1 MLKNNIDKSWANI
14 DVLLKQ
20 RHDELTN
27 IIETVKGYMGYE
39 KDVLMKVTEARSL
52 AMRASTVGEKA
63 AADELV
69 RGSLKTLFAVA
80 EKYPDLKANQNFMH
94 LQKRITGLEN
104 EVADRREFYNDSV
117 TNYNIRIESLPDVFV
132 ARLLGYQPRILFKA
146 TDEDRKRVDVKFT

>member
-27 IIETVKGYMGYE
+27 LIETVKGYMAYE
-39 KDVLMKVTEARSL
+39 KDVLQKITEARTL
-52 AMRASTVGEKA
+52 AMNAQSMGEKA

-69 RGSLKTLFAVA
+69 RSALKTLFAVA

-94 LQKRITGLEN
+94 LQQRITGLEN
-104 EVADRREFYNDSV
+104 EIADRRKFYNDSV

-132 ARLLGYQPRILFKA
+132 ARLLGYKRKMLFKA
-146 TDEDRKRVDVKFT
+146 TEEDRRRIDVRFT